1 MIVYET
7 TIRTGNP
14 GFDQQQLAQIKG
26 TYEQQGMI
34 VHVAQ
39 VPGGGFHVRVEQPQ
53 AQQAMQQHGMSQ
65 PPQAYGAPPGYGQ
78 PPPGYGQPPP
88 QAQAGGYGA
97 PSFAQSA
104 YGGPQAPQAG
114 GYGGPQ
120 PGGYGGPQPGGYGG
134 PQPGGFAYAGGV
146 PGPQAGAIAGAPPLG
161 AERVRYLR
169 KVYGLLMIS
178 AVLAIG
184 SGMLCVSEVLGTEAF
199 KLEGGKTI
207 HVPLVVAAMLE
218 NPGLE
223 YGAFAVLF
231 VGVFIASMVSKVKGL
246 NYAALFGVSILMG
259 IELAPMAF
267 VAQVMAGLGE
277 TLSANP
283 VRDSFVMVGAI
294 FAGLTGYVFVTRK
307 DFSYLYAT
315 LSMGFVVVFAGC
327 ILAFVLGSE
336 PFSLAVASA
345 GAVLAI
351 GFLLY
356 QTSYIFRN
364 SDMDD
369 PVDDALGLIVQ
380 LRNLFMFLL
389 RIFMSRR

>member
-1 MIVYET
+1 MAIFET

-14 GFDQQQLAQIKG
+14 AFDQQQLAQIKG
-26 TYEQQGMI
+26 MYEPQGMV
-34 VHVAQ
+34 VHVSQ
-39 VPGGGFHVRVEQPQ
+39 LPGGGWHVRVDPPAAPQ
-53 AQQAMQQHGMSQ
+53 AYGTPQGYSQPPPQQAYGQPP
-65 PPQAYGAPPGYGQ
+65 PPQAYGQPPQGYGQ
-78 PPPGYGQPPP
+78 PP
-88 QAQAGGYGA
+88 QAQPYAQA
-97 PSFAQSA
+97 SFASHVPP
-104 YGGPQAPQAG
+104 GPMSG
-114 GYGGPQ
+114 
-120 PGGYGGPQPGGYGG
+120 
-134 PQPGGFAYAGGV
+134 GGFAYAGG
-146 PGPQAGAIAGAPPLG
+146 PGPQSGMPIGARTGVEPLG
-161 AERVRYLR
+161 NERVRYLR
-169 KVYGLLMIS
+169 KVYGLLFIS
-178 AVLAIG
+178 AILAIG
-184 SGMLCVSEVLGTEAF
+184 AGMLCVSEVLGTETV
-199 KLEGGKTI
+199 KLEGGKKI
-207 HVPLVVAAMLE
+207 AVPIIVHAMLE

-223 YGAFAVLF
+223 YGAFALLF
-231 VGVFIASMVSKVKGL
+231 VGVFAASLVSKIKGL

-267 VAQVMAGLGE
+267 VAQVMAGFGD
-277 TLSANP
+277 TLSAHP
-283 VRDSFVMVGAI
+283 VRDSFAMVGAI

-315 LSMGFVVVFAGC
+315 LSMGFFVVFAGC

-336 PFSLAVASA
+336 PFSLAVASV
-345 GAVLAI
+345 GALLAI

>member
-1 MIVYET
+1 MAIFET

-26 TYEQQGMI
+26 MYEPQGMI
-34 VHVAQ
+34 VHVSEM
-39 VPGGGFHVRVEQPQ
+39 PGGGFHVRVDPPQQQQYGQPPQYGQQGAYGQPPQPQ
-53 AQQAMQQHGMSQ
+53 YSQ
-65 PPQAYGAPPGYGQ
+65 PPQQQHYQHQQQSFGSHVQQHGAQ
-78 PPPGYGQPPP
+78 M
-88 QAQAGGYGA
+88 
-97 PSFAQSA
+97 
-104 YGGPQAPQAG
+104 
-114 GYGGPQ
+114 
-120 PGGYGGPQPGGYGG
+120 PGG
-134 PQPGGFAYAGGV
+134 GGFAYAGG
-146 PGPQAGAIAGAPPLG
+146 PGPQSGMPVGARTGVEPLG
-161 AERVRYLR
+161 NERVVYLR
-169 KVYGLLMIS
+169 KVYGLLFIS

-184 SGMLCVSEVLGTEAF
+184 AGMLCVSELLGTETI
-199 KLEGGKTI
+199 KLDGGKKI
-207 HVPLVVAAMLE
+207 AVPIIVHAMLE

-223 YGAFAVLF
+223 YGAFGLLF
-231 VGVFIASMVSKVKGL
+231 VGVFVASLVSKIKGL

-259 IELAPMAF
+259 IELAPMVF
-267 VAQVMAGLGE
+267 VAQVMAGFGD

-283 VRDSFVMVGAI
+283 VRDSFAMVGAI

-307 DFSYLYAT
+307 DFSYLKAT
-315 LSMGFVVVFAGC
+315 LSMGFFVVFAGC

-336 PFSLAVASA
+336 PFSLAVASV
-345 GAVLAI
+345 GALLSI

>member
-1 MIVYET
+1 MAIFET

-26 TYEQQGMI
+26 MYEPQGMI
-34 VHVAQ
+34 VHVSQ
-39 VPGGGFHVRVEQPQ
+39 IPGGGFHVRVDPPAPQYSQPPQ
-53 AQQAMQQHGMSQ
+53 YGQPPPYGQPPQYSQ
-65 PPQAYGAPPGYGQ
+65 PPQA
-78 PPPGYGQPPP
+78 P
-88 QAQAGGYGA
+88 QYQQQ
-97 PSFAQSA
+97 SFGSHVQQH
-104 YGGPQAPQAG
+104 GPMSG
-114 GYGGPQ
+114 
-120 PGGYGGPQPGGYGG
+120 
-134 PQPGGFAYAGGV
+134 GGFAYAGG
-146 PGPQAGAIAGAPPLG
+146 PQGPQSGVPHVGAGAGVEPLG
-161 AERVRYLR
+161 NERVRYLR
-169 KVYGLLMIS
+169 KVYGLLFIS
-178 AVLAIG
+178 AILAIG
-184 SGMLCVSEVLGTEAF
+184 AGMLCVSELLGTETV
-199 KLEGGKTI
+199 KLEGGKKI
-207 HVPLVVAAMLE
+207 AVPIIVYAMLE

-223 YGAFAVLF
+223 YGAFALLF
-231 VGVFIASMVSKVKGL
+231 VGVFAASLVSKIKGL

-267 VAQVMAGLGE
+267 VAQVMAGLGD

-283 VRDSFVMVGAI
+283 VRDSFAMVGAI

-336 PFSLAVASA
+336 PFSLAIASV
-345 GAVLAI
+345 GALLSI

-364 SDMDD
+364 SNMDD